1 VGVKNQKFIKVP
13 QHTDYISE
21 QGSLRFEDGRIIVKD
36 YDGGEKTVAWTT
48 DTLATSGSTGSATSS
63 LEHTQIFKVTAAQIS
78 AGEINLAYNVASAAN
93 VKIQQLGSI
102 NLVNASADE
111 TFFSSGNFS
120 SDKPDFRAA
129 DASDIITIRATDLST
144 NIAEN
149 DLIEI
154 RYDIDSD
161 TNDKLR
167 DVINQTPQ
175 VEVITVTNAHVNQG
189 YFNLSGTPFDAS
201 AVEIFQVGG
210 IEQLNRNAFSV
221 VELNLLSDLPDY
233 AVASSTSYNTR
244 AIYIRGMDFSSQND
258 SDLQNLISGKI
269 NSGDQLIIY
278 YRN

>member
-1 VGVKNQKFIKVP
+1 MGVKNQKFIRVP
-13 QHTDYISE
+13 QHTDYIPE

-48 DTLATSGSTGSATSS
+48 DTSGITGSATSS

-78 AGEINLAYNVASAAN
+78 AGEITLEHNVASAAN

-111 TFFSSGNFS
+111 TFFSNSNFNP
-120 SDKPDFRAA
+120 DKPDFRAA

-144 NIAEN
+144 NILED

-167 DVINQTPQ
+167 EVINQTPQ

-189 YFNLSGTPFDAS
+189 YFNLSGTPFDGS

-221 VELNLLSDLPDY
+221 EELNLLNDLPDY
-233 AVASSTSYNTR
+233 AVSLSTSLNPG

-258 SDLQNLISGKI
+258 SNLQNQISGNI
-269 NSGDQLIIY
+269 DVGDQLIIY
-278 YRN
+278 YRR